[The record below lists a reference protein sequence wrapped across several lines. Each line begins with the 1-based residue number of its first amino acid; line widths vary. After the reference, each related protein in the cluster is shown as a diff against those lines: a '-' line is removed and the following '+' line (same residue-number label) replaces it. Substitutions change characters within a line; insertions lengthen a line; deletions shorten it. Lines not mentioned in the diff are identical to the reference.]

1 MTCPRE
7 TSIGAYV
14 LGTLE
19 PAERASVSEH
29 LSACPACRASLASV
43 SGLPALLEG
52 VRASGLWEDPPD
64 ADERMFD
71 RLLQAA
77 LTERRRRRHRF
88 VAAAAAVTI
97 IISGTAIGIAV
108 AAHDGSA
115 PRGRVVAASQG
126 PVHARV
132 WLHPAASGTRVTLEL
147 SGVASEQRCRLVA
160 VDDAGH
166 REMAATWVATYEGQA
181 SITGSTE
188 IPADRLTHLVVETTD
203 NRQLVDL
210 PVSG

>member
-14 LGTLE
+14 LGALD
-19 PAERASVSEH
+19 PAEQTMLDEH
-29 LSACPACRASLASV
+29 LPTCPVCQATLASV
-43 SGLPALLEG
+43 ADLPGLLER
-52 VRASGLWEDPPD
+52 VRTSGLWEDPLA
-64 ADERMFD
+64 ADEQMFD
-71 RLLQAA
+71 RLLHAA
-77 LTERRRRRHRF
+77 LAERRRRRHRI

-97 IISGTAIGIAV
+97 IISGTAIGVAV

-126 PVHARV
+126 AVHARV
-132 WLHPAASGTRVTLEL
+132 WLHPAASGTRVTLQL

-166 REMAATWVATYEGQA
+166 REVAATWVATYEGQA

-188 IPADRLTHLVVETTD
+188 IPARRLTHLVVETTD
-203 NRQLVDL
+203 NQQLVDL
-210 PVSG
+210 PVGG